1 MFKLDDRPITR
12 IGWWF
17 EPEFNTI
24 EPGRDGVTKIDVAE
38 QYCGEDYSIF
48 WIQVWKRGKITAR
61 YNARNVDTIFY
72 D

>member
-1 MFKLDDRPITR
+1 MLKLDDRPIMS

-24 EPGRDGVTKIDVAE
+24 QVGREGISKINVAE
-38 QYCGEDYSIF
+38 QYCGEEYSIF
-48 WIQVWKRGKITAR
+48 WIQVWKGKKLVAR

-72 D
+72 